1 MKKIK
6 ERKKRITSINKK
18 ITISI
23 LLIVGIGL
31 IAVLYPQESDHM
43 SSEYDIP
50 TEIPPIDTHTPQETE
65 TAAFALG
72 CFWGAEAQFGCLP
85 GVVYTR
91 VGYAG
96 GTKKNPTYHDLG
108 DHIETVQVVYDPSK
122 ISYEELLTV
131 FWSNENVYTRS
142 LMRQY
147 MSAIFYYND
156 TQKEL
161 AIQSYNQMS
170 QTRQVH
176 VEIMEAE
183 SFYLAEDY
191 HQKYFL
197 QQHSELM
204 REFQVYSDMKDF
216 IESTAATRV
225 NGYIGGCGTII
236 DLQHEIDEYGLSV
249 EGKELL
255 LRIVQERS

>member
-6 ERKKRITSINKK
+6 KKSI
-18 ITISI
+18 ILPI

-31 IAVLYPQESDHM
+31 IAVLYPQEDDHM
-43 SSEYDIP
+43 RSEHNLSI
-50 TEIPPIDTHTPQETE
+50 EIPPIDTQTPQEPE

-72 CFWGAEAQFGCLP
+72 CFWGVEAQFGCLP

-91 VGYAG
+91 AGYAG
-96 GTKKNPTYHDLG
+96 GTKKNPTYHNLG
-108 DHIETVQVVYDPSK
+108 DHIETVQVVYDPLE
-122 ISYEELLTV
+122 ISYQELLTV
-131 FWSNENVYTRS
+131 FWSNENAYTRS

-147 MSAIFYYND
+147 MSAIFYYD
-156 TQKEL
+156 ETQKEL
-161 AIQSYNQMS
+161 AVESYNRIS
-170 QTRQVH
+170 QTRNVH

-197 QQHSELM
+197 QHSELM
-204 REFQVYSDMKDF
+204 REFHAYADMKDF

-225 NGYIGGCGTII
+225 NGYVGGCGTIT
-236 DLQHEIDEYGLSV
+236 DLQQEIDEYGLSA

-255 LRIVQERS
+255 LRIVQQRS